1 MKKDTIEKKYE
12 VYKRHFEK
20 AKKNPNLYFDSGRS
34 VVYRKLNKAQFEEIY
49 NEFYKGNK
57 NYARQIIYDFNKSAA
72 YSDAQADIA
81 AQTLYRLTLD
91 DVPEKL
97 ANVLNSYDQKKV
109 EDYILYNK
117 DGSVNLEKLKNAI
130 MKGKC
135 YNQLKKYYDEKE
147 NNPGIAD
154 EGTIEYNYIYGSP

>member
-1 MKKDTIEKKYE
+1 MKKDAIEKKYE

-20 AKKNPNLYFDSGRS
+20 AKKHPNLYFDSGSS

-91 DVPEKL
+91 SVPEKL
-97 ANVLNSYDQKKV
+97 ADILNQNDIKKV
-109 EDYILYNK
+109 EDYILYNS
-117 DGSVNLEKLKNAI
+117 DGSVNLEKLKNAV
-130 MKGKC
+130 MRGKF
-135 YNQLKKYYDEKE
+135 YHELKKSYDDKE

>member
-1 MKKDTIEKKYE
+1 MKKDVIEKKYE

-20 AKKNPNLYFDSGRS
+20 AKKSPNLYFGSGRS

-81 AQTLYRLTLD
+81 AQTLYRLTRD

-97 ANVLNSYDQKKV
+97 ADVLNQNDIKRI
-109 EDYILYNK
+109 EDYISYNN
-117 DGSVNLEKLKNAI
+117 DGSVNLAKLKNAI
-130 MKGKC
+130 MRGKF
-135 YNQLKKYYDEKE
+135 YHELKKYYDEKE

>member
-1 MKKDTIEKKYE
+1 MKKDAIEKKYE
-12 VYKRHFEK
+12 AYKRHFAK
-20 AKKNPNLYFDSGRS
+20 AKEHPNLYFNSGRS

-49 NEFYKGNK
+49 NEFYKDNK

-97 ANVLNSYDQKKV
+97 ADVLNQNDIKKV
-109 EDYILYNK
+109 EDYILYNS

-130 MKGKC
+130 MRGKF
-135 YNQLKKYYDEKE
+135 YHELKKYYDERE